1 MASSKVVTTNT
12 DLPRQSS
19 ICSLSTILADLQQQQ
34 QQQQSSSSS
43 KSLITSMSMDDLLKN
58 LYSSSEQTCQMPD
71 GQFAEGNSSISRQ
84 GSFSLPKDLGEKTVD
99 EVWKEIVSGT
109 VENHN
114 QRPATNNT
122 SSDSHQQQLAE
133 EMTLEDFL
141 TKAGAVREEDV
152 RAGAMVPVVAA
163 AAGGYGGVNG
173 QFPMQGGVEVGF
185 DGRMVVGGGGGS
197 AVPVSVAVGGGR
209 GKRRAIEEPLLD
221 KATQQ
226 KQRRMI
232 KNRESAARSRE
243 RKQVCSVSLLRK
255 PKFSLFFFFWRMPI
269 LNSYK

>member
-152 RAGAMVPVVAA
+152 RAGAMVPVAAA
-163 AAGGYGGVNG
+163 AAGGLRWCERTVSDAGWS
-173 QFPMQGGVEVGF
+173 
-185 DGRMVVGGGGGS
+185 GGGIRWENGGWW
-197 AVPVSVAVGGGR
+197 
-209 GKRRAIEEPLLD
+209 RRRKCSTSI
-221 KATQQ
+221 
-226 KQRRMI
+226 
-232 KNRESAARSRE
+232 SSGWWWE
-243 RKQVCSVSLLRK
+243 RKEK
-255 PKFSLFFFFWRMPI
+255 
-269 LNSYK
+269 SY